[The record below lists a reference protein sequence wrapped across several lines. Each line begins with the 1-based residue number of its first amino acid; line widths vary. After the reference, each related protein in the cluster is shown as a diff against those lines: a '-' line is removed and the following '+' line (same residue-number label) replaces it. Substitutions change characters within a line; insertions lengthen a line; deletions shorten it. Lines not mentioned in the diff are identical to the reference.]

1 MRFLLLPL
9 VLALCACG
17 TNYESELGLRYG
29 DFVVHYGPTA
39 SETFVDGKRV
49 CSWWVKRGIYF
60 DKHVRVFDENDRC
73 ISVKVN

>member
-1 MRFLLLPL
+1 M
-9 VLALCACG
+9 
-17 TNYESELGLRYG
+17 RYG

-49 CSWWVKRGIYF
+49 CSWWVKRGVYL
-60 DKHVRVFDENDRC
+60 DKHVRVFDQNDRC